1 MRSESGDGKELGFW
15 LEVKAL
21 FGTCSMLFPQ
31 PVLLWSCSGWNAL
44 MCGEGDWVG
53 ALVREVN
60 AGGEVCWRGSG
71 KIFGKLNTFKITC
84 LVPGPVPCMVE
95 VKRCLERT
103 LQRESWLSVSRFGEG
118 GSSLGGLHR
127 SPI

>member
-1 MRSESGDGKELGFW
+1 MAIFLVDALSPACLVLQLVGLERADVRGGGLG
-15 LEVKAL
+15 
-21 FGTCSMLFPQ
+21 GC
-31 PVLLWSCSGWNAL
+31 
-44 MCGEGDWVG
+44 VG
-53 ALVREVN
+53 Q
-60 AGGEVCWRGSG
+60 GGECGGRGLLKRKFRFNIRKTECFHKTCGTS
-71 KIFGKLNTFKITC
+71 TC